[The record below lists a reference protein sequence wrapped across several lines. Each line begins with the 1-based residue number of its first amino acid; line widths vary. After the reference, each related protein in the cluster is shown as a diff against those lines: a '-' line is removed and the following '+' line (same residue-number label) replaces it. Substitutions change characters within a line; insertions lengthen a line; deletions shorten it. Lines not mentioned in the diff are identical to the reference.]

1 MNQDK
6 PTPDTKQPAAA
17 SAATTTAPGTTAPG
31 KKKNDLDIKAIKKQ
45 VAKFTKA
52 ESKHAA
58 FLGIIIVLLMYLVM
72 VWKISGLAT
81 AELSDDAAAI
91 AQSNIP
97 KVDKKAV
104 NQILNLEQS
113 NTQVHSLFNQ
123 ARNNPFQE

>member
-17 SAATTTAPGTTAPG
+17 SAATTAASG
-31 KKKNDLDIKAIKKQ
+31 KKKNELDIKAIKKQ
-45 VAKFTKA
+45 IAKFTKA

>member
-6 PTPDTKQPAAA
+6 NTPQDPPAAPLINDQ
-17 SAATTTAPGTTAPG
+17 APKEARR
-31 KKKNDLDIKAIKKQ
+31 NIDLKAIQKRIT
-45 VAKFTKA
+45 KFSKA

-58 FLGIIIVLLMYLVM
+58 FLGILIVLLMYVAM

-81 AELSDDAAAI
+81 AEPSSDDTAI
-91 AQSNIP
+91 VQSKIP

-104 NQILNLEQS
+104 NQILNLEQN